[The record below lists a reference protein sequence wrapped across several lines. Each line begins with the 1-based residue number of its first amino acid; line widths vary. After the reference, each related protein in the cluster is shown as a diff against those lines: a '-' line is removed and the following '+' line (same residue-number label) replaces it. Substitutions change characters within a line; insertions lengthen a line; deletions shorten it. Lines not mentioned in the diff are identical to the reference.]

1 MTFESLIRRGTL
13 MTVIAGVV
21 AVIGLV
27 AAFTIPVQMIP
38 DLQVRTISVETSWP
52 GATPQD
58 IEKEILIEQ
67 EEYLRSIPS
76 LQKMT
81 SEASTGSAEIELEFP
96 FDADIT
102 ETLIRVTNALQQVP
116 DYPVNVDQ
124 PRVLAESFSSNSFMY
139 FRVAPLDGN
148 PRELDMDMMRD
159 FVDDNVRTRMENVPG
174 VSSVDLGGGAERQIH
189 VRVDPTALASRGL
202 TVADVRAAMTSRNRD
217 VSAGEIESGK
227 RRYLLRTVGRVDDID
242 ALEGLIIARNNG
254 SLVRLRDVG
263 EVALAHSQIR
273 SEQFVNGKPIL
284 NLSVNR
290 ELGSNVIDIKNRMLE
305 EVEAINEDFLNQA
318 GMELRL
324 NATDTV
330 YVEQSIATV
339 WRNLAIGAV
348 LATAVMFLF
357 LRSSRATLI
366 GVMGIP
372 LCTIAAFIG
381 LLLTGRTVNVISL
394 AGVAFAIGMTLD
406 NSIVV
411 LESIEHERRKG
422 ADRVRAAILGV
433 QRVWPAVLAS
443 TLTTVLVFTP
453 IVFITLEA
461 GQLYSDIAVAVS
473 ASILVSML
481 VAITLVPPAAAN
493 LDLAPR
499 ALRGARRSEAHNG
512 GSAAA
517 LRDRIV
523 GAVGW
528 LTERGRRRAATVI
541 VTVAASAGIIWG
553 LTPAAEYLPPG
564 EEPKIFARMSA
575 PPGYNLDRMSEIG
588 HEIQDGLL
596 PYLEDDPAAFERGE
610 TDIPAIDY
618 MILWM
623 TSGGMTIIAEPK
635 EKTLANVEAL
645 MDGIT
650 ERYESY
656 PGMRAFATRG
666 SIITSNDGGTR
677 SVNLDIA
684 GSDLAGIYDAA
695 NAAYDRAREVFED
708 PRIQANPSSLTLSQP
723 LIEVRPDWDRA
734 AELGMDTAD
743 IGFTV
748 AALTDGAYADEF
760 YLANDKIDIYIY
772 GNGASGAGPGALPDL
787 PVHTPGGGVVPLSS
801 IAEVRETVD
810 TSTIRRV
817 DGRRTV
823 TLNVIPPEDVP
834 LEIGVQRVR
843 EEVLG
848 HLRQTGAIPA
858 SVSVGISG
866 ASNQLE
872 ATQDALLGNY
882 AVALV
887 LVYLVMVA
895 IFTHWGYPLLIMT
908 AIPLGVAGGIAGLWL
923 LNLGGSLLPLA
934 GLNAVQ
940 QPFDMISMLGF
951 LILMGTVVNNP
962 ILIVHRSAANMREAA
977 MSARD
982 AVREAVS
989 SRLRPIAMSALTT
1002 IFGLAPLV
1010 FIPGAGTELYR
1021 GVGAIVLFGLAGT
1034 AIVTLTF
1041 LPALTVSVLEWS
1053 EHRRGGA
1060 GSDAGTGGHAASVA
1074 AAEPRATGT
1083 HGLG

>member
-1 MTFESLIRRGTL
+1 MFETMIRRGTL

-21 AVIGLV
+21 GVIGLV

-76 LQKMT
+76 LQEMT
-81 SEASTGSAEIELEFP
+81 STASTGSAEIELEFP

-116 DYPVNVDQ
+116 DYPLNVDQ

-139 FRVAPLDGN
+139 FRVTPLDGN
-148 PRELDMDMMRD
+148 PRDLDMVMMRD

-174 VSSVDLGGGAERQIH
+174 VSSVELGGGAERQI
-189 VRVDPTALASRGL
+189 RILADPGALASRGL
-202 TVADVRAAMTSRNRD
+202 TVADLRAAINQRNRD
-217 VSAGEIESGK
+217 VSAGEVSSGK
-227 RRYLLRTVGRVDDID
+227 RRYLLRTVGRLDDVE
-242 ALEGLIIARNNG
+242 ALEELIIRRDGA
-254 SLVRLRDVG
+254 SIVRVRDVASVG
-263 EVALAHSQIR
+263 LGHAELRYEA
-273 SEQFVNGKPIL
+273 FVNGKPIL
-284 NLSVNR
+284 NMSVNR
-290 ELGSNVIDIKNRMLE
+290 ELGSNVIDIKDRMLE
-305 EVEAINEDFLNQA
+305 EVEAINNDFLNRA
-318 GMELRL
+318 GMELKL

-330 YVEQSIATV
+330 YVEQSINTV

-348 LATAVMFLF
+348 LATMVMFAF
-357 LRSSRATLI
+357 LRSSKATLI

-394 AGVAFAIGMTLD
+394 AGVAFSIGMTLD

-422 ADRVRAAILGV
+422 AARLQAALLGV
-433 QRVWPAVLAS
+433 QKVWPAVLAS

-461 GQLYSDIAVAVS
+461 GQLYSDIAVAVT

-481 VAITLVPPAAAN
+481 VAITLVPPAAAHF
-493 LDLAPR
+493 DLAPR
-499 ALRGARRSEAHNG
+499 RRKDAGSEPSAPPRPARLGVAERT
-512 GSAAA
+512 
-517 LRDRIV
+517 LRIV
-523 GAVGW
+523 DW
-528 LTERGRRRAATVI
+528 LIANSSRRLATI
-541 VTVAASAGIIWG
+541 AITVAASVGIIWG
-553 LTPAAEYLPPG
+553 LTPPAEYLPPG

-575 PPGYNLDRMSEIG
+575 PPGYNLERMTDIG
-588 HEIQDGLL
+588 HEIQNDLL
-596 PYLEDDPAAFERGE
+596 PYLDDDPAAFENGE
-610 TDIPAIDY
+610 TEVPAIDY
-618 MILWM
+618 LILWI
-623 TSGGMTIIAEPK
+623 TSERVFVIAEPK
-635 EKTLANVEAL
+635 KKTLANVEAL
-645 MDGIT
+645 MDGVT
-650 ERYESY
+650 ALYERY

-677 SVNLDIA
+677 SINLDVSGA
-684 GSDLAGIYDAA
+684 DLAGIYDAA
-695 NAAYDRAREVFED
+695 NTLYDRVEAVFEG

-748 AALTDGAYADEF
+748 AALTDGAYADDF

-772 GNGASGAGPGALPDL
+772 GTGGPDANPATLPDL
-787 PVHTPGGGVVPLSS
+787 PIHTPDGVVPLSS
-801 IAEVRETVD
+801 LAEIRETVD

-823 TLNVIPPEDVP
+823 TLNVIPPENVP
-834 LEIGVQRVR
+834 LETGVERVR
-843 EEVLG
+843 TEVLD
-848 HLRQTGAIPA
+848 HLRETGGIPA
-858 SVSVGISG
+858 NVNVGISG
-866 ASNQLE
+866 ASDQLE
-872 ATQDALLGNY
+872 ATQAALTGNY

-908 AIPLGVAGGIAGLWL
+908 AIPLGVAGGIGGLWL
-923 LNLGGSLLPLA
+923 LNLGGSFLPLI
-934 GLNAVQ
+934 GMNAVQ

-962 ILIVHRSAANMREAA
+962 ILIVHRSASNMKQAA
-977 MSARD
+977 MNARE

-1010 FIPGAGTELYR
+1010 FIPGEGTELYR
-1021 GVGAIVLFGLAGT
+1021 GVGAIVLFGLGCT

-1041 LPALTVSVLEWS
+1041 LPALTVAVLERVPGRKS
-1053 EHRRGGA
+1053 N
-1060 GSDAGTGGHAASVA
+1060 DA
-1074 AAEPRATGT
+1074 EE
-1083 HGLG
+1083 